1 MASIQS
7 SSKRYSMGSSVN
19 GFSRVNGNASSA
31 ASSPVMTTRST
42 SWTYKSN
49 GTNGTVVDSS
59 AMNLVRS
66 TAQMLEKRGT
76 AELGYGVVESV
87 SRTTFIDVVKYIGN
101 ERLSA
106 LPHKGSTW

>member
-1 MASIQS
+1 
-7 SSKRYSMGSSVN
+7 MGSSVN
-19 GFSRVNGNASSA
+19 GVNGVNGTTSSA
-31 ASSPVMTTRST
+31 ASSPVTTTRST

-49 GTNGTVVDSS
+49 GSNGTVDSS
-59 AMNLVRS
+59 AMSLVRS
-66 TAQMLEKRGT
+66 TAQMLEKRGA
-76 AELGYGVVESV
+76 AELGYGVIESA